1 MKRMLVILAFPLLL
15 AACQDGKVTPAE
27 TALTACQT
35 YTAALN
41 TAAKL
46 NAAGQLSE
54 KAEAAVDKSVA
65 IADPLCGGPSPKFDG
80 SALDTVSVN
89 SAVAMINAAIGE

>member
-1 MKRMLVILAFPLLL
+1 MKRILIVLAIPLMLV
-15 AACQDGKVTPAE
+15 ACQDGKITPAE
-27 TALTACQT
+27 SALTACQT

-80 SALDTVSVN
+80 SALDIVSVQA
-89 SAVAMINAAIGE
+89 AVAMVNAAIGE